1 MNADQIALQLYTVRQ
16 PAAQNFADT
25 LRRVAALGYRA
36 VELAGT
42 HGMTIPDLR
51 AALDA
56 NGLRAVA
63 AHVRLT
69 EFETRLDEAVAE
81 VQQLG
86 CAYAVVPWVAEE
98 RRRDLAAGHRLA
110 AALNRIGAACAA
122 AGLAFAYHHHD
133 FEFAPLPDSPTGQ
146 NLLDLIVAETDPAL
160 VAIEIDV
167 YWAAYAGV
175 DPVALLHDLA
185 RRVPL
190 LHVKDM
196 LADAR
201 RSDAPVGDGALD
213 WVAILATADTA
224 GVQWAIVEQDNPVD
238 PFADSERALR
248 NLERLMSR

>member
-1 MNADQIALQLYTVRQ
+1 MNADQIALQLYTVRE
-16 PAAQNFADT
+16 PAARDFADT
-25 LRRVAALGYRA
+25 LRRVAELGYRA

-42 HGMTIPDLR
+42 HGMTVSDLR
-51 AALDA
+51 ATLDA

-69 EFETRLDEAVAE
+69 EFEKRLDEAVAE

-86 CAYAVVPWVAEE
+86 CAYAVVPWVAED
-98 RRRDLAAGHRLA
+98 RRSDLDAGRRLA
-110 AALNRIGAACAA
+110 ADLNRIGAACNAV
-122 AGLAFAYHHHD
+122 GLAFAYHHHD
-133 FEFAPLPDSPTGQ
+133 FEFAPLSGSPTGQ
-146 NLLDLIVAETDPAL
+146 NLFDLIVAETDPAL

-175 DPVALLHDLA
+175 DPLALLREHA

-196 LADAR
+196 AADAQ
-201 RSDAPVGDGALD
+201 RSDAPVGDGSLD
-213 WVAILATADTA
+213 WPAILATADAA
-224 GVQWAIVEQDNPVD
+224 GVHWVIVEQDNPVD
-238 PFADSERALR
+238 PFADSQRALR